1 MADDGVFLGH
11 FPGAEGQHDGHD
23 GAEGLRDSGHR
34 QRHGEEKG
42 VHHVFVPPQHTDAK
56 QHCADHQ
63 NDDRQLSA
71 ELVQTDLKRRFPLLR
86 VFQKLGDLAHFRV
99 HAGGRHKKAA
109 PPIGDEA
116 AGEHHVLPVAQGRF
130 PTERLRILFH
140 RQAFAGEGT
149 LRALQAGTFQQ
160 ASVGTD
166 GISRLQYDH
175 ITGNHLT
182 AGNLYDLTVPQYLG
196 GGGGHLLQA
205 IQRRGCLHRLDGSQN
220 GIHGD
225 DRQNDDHALHVP
237 HAGGDDGGQDED
249 QHQKI
254 RKLPQKD
261 LQNTLLLAGVQFIG
275 SVFCQTIR
283 RILLR

>member
-71 ELVQTDLKRRFPLLR
+71 ELVQTDLQRCFPLLR
-86 VFQKLGDLAHFRV
+86 VFQKLGDLTHFRV
-99 HAGGRHKKAA
+99 HTGGRHQKAA

-116 AGEHHVLPVAQGRF
+116 AGEHHVLSVAQGRLS
-130 PTERLRILFH
+130 TERLRILFH
-140 RQAFAGEGT
+140 RQALAGEGA

-175 ITGNHLT
+175 ITGNHLS
-182 AGNLYDLTVPQYLG
+182 AGDLYDLTVPQYLG

-225 DRQNDDHALHVP
+225 DRQNDDHTLYVP
-237 HAGGDDGGQDED
+237 HTGGDDGGQNED

-254 RKLPQKD
+254 RKLPQKN
-261 LQNTLLLAGVQFIG
+261 LPNTLLLAGVQFVG
-275 SVFCQTIR
+275 TVFQQTER
-283 RILLR
+283 RILL

>member
-23 GAEGLRDSGHR
+23 GTEGFGDG
-34 QRHGEEKG
+34 RHCQSDGEEEG
-42 VHHVFVPPQHTDAK
+42 VHHVFVPPQHADAK

-71 ELVQTDLKRRFPLLR
+71 ELIQTDLKRRFPLLR

-99 HAGGRHKKAA
+99 HAGGRHQKAA
-109 PPIGDEA
+109 PPIGGKA

-149 LRALQAGTFQQ
+149 LRALQTGTFQQ

-175 ITGNHLT
+175 ITGNHLS
-182 AGNLYDLTVPQYLG
+182 AGDLYDLTVPQYLG

-205 IQRRGCLHRLDGSQN
+205 IQRCGGLDGLNGAQN
-220 GIHGD
+220 CVHGD
-225 DRQNDDHALHVP
+225 DRQNDDHTLYVP
-237 HAGGDDGGQDED
+237 HTGGDDGGQNED

-254 RKLPQKD
+254 RKLPQKN
-261 LQNTLLLAGVQFIG
+261 LPNTFLLAGVQFIG
-275 SVFCQTIR
+275 TVFQQTER
-283 RILLR
+283 RILL

>member
-23 GAEGLRDSGHR
+23 RAEGLRDSGHR
-34 QRHGEEKG
+34 QRHGEEEG
-42 VHHVFVPPQHTDAK
+42 VHHVFVPPQHADAK

-63 NDDRQLSA
+63 NDDGQLSA
-71 ELVQTDLKRRFPLLR
+71 ELVQTDLQRRFPFLR

-99 HAGGRHKKAA
+99 HAGGRHQKAA

-116 AGEHHVLPVAQGRF
+116 AGEHHVLSVAQGRLS
-130 PTERLRILFH
+130 TERLRILFH
-140 RQAFAGEGT
+140 RQALAGKGA
-149 LRALQAGTFQQ
+149 LRALQTGTLQQ

-175 ITGNHLT
+175 ITGNHLS
-182 AGNLYDLTVPQYLG
+182 AGDLYDLTVPQYLG

-205 IQRRGCLHRLDGSQN
+205 IQRRRCLHRLHGPQN
-220 GIHGD
+220 CIHGD

-237 HAGGDDGGQDED
+237 HTGGDDGGQNED

-254 RKLPQKD
+254 RKLPQKN
-261 LQNTLLLAGVQFIG
+261 LPNTFLLAGVQFVG
-275 SVFCQTIR
+275 TVFQQTER
-283 RILLR
+283 RILL